1 MSGKLILTCRDGR
14 RVAWTGA
21 GFVLHPFSA
30 WACVSTSRSA
40 QVGIA
45 SSLPRTAA
53 VDYFMW
59 LSQPSRINLTY
70 LLMTATRGWLGCPVL
85 IYWPR
90 LNVDE
95 SMVILCSNL
104 QGDLPRC
111 VAEMRYFL
119 SSVSGKIAPL
129 YKQSLGIVCS
139 TTPSFHVVFTEFT
152 SQNTSAHSS
161 AL

>member
-1 MSGKLILTCRDGR
+1 M
-14 RVAWTGA
+14 
-21 GFVLHPFSA
+21 
-30 WACVSTSRSA
+30 
-40 QVGIA
+40 GIA
-45 SSLPRTAA
+45 SSLLRTAA
-53 VDYFMW
+53 VDCCMC

-70 LLMTATRGWLGCPVL
+70 LLRTATRGRLGCPIL
-85 IYWPR
+85 IYWPC
-90 LNVDE
+90 LNVAE
-95 SMVILCSNL
+95 SVVVLCSNL
-104 QGDLPRC
+104 QGDFPCC

-139 TTPSFHVVFTEFT
+139 TTPSFHVVFAEFT

>member
-1 MSGKLILTCRDGR
+1 M
-14 RVAWTGA
+14 
-21 GFVLHPFSA
+21 
-30 WACVSTSRSA
+30 
-40 QVGIA
+40 GIA

-53 VDYFMW
+53 VDYFMC

-70 LLMTATRGWLGCPVL
+70 LLMAAIRGWLGCPVL

-90 LNVDE
+90 LNVAE
-95 SMVILCSNL
+95 SMVVLCSNL
-104 QGDLPRC
+104 QGDSLCC

-129 YKQSLGIVCS
+129 YKQSLGGVCS
-139 TTPSFHVVFTEFT
+139 TTPSFRVMFTKVT